1 MITEISANLRMT
13 LNFKP
18 SSYNDSCKLGRCK
31 QGDDDDDNNGDVDN
45 DDDDDGDDDDV
56 ESVQYAC

>member
-1 MITEISANLRMT
+1 MITEISASLRMT

-31 QGDDDDDNNGDVDN
+31 QGDDDDDVDN
-45 DDDDDGDDDDV
+45 DDDDDV